1 VRNAQLM
8 LASPLLCMHAM
19 KLKSLVRDNN
29 SLVPVEVEVTLLPG
43 LPTIQFLGLPDQI
56 IKESIHRIKSAIR
69 QQGFEFPRAQQ
80 VFVNVRPNHLK
91 KSSRGLELAVAAGIL
106 WETGEVPAPLPQER
120 FYIYGELGLS
130 GEVFEPEDLASDF
143 EAYEDSQVLTGS
155 LSSVCC
161 PFPRRVVPELKQL
174 AQATYHPAEMKTLKV
189 ERPQEGLDFYYS
201 EEQARV
207 LSVVA
212 LGGHS
217 LLLAGP
223 SGSGKTTM
231 AKALPALMSEPR
243 PEEILEIKKIN
254 KDLHEGDSL
263 WRPVIHPHHSS
274 TPLALIGG
282 GVPPKPGELS
292 RAHRGL
298 LILDELLEFDPKV
311 QETLREPMEEG
322 SLRLSRGS
330 KAVKYPAMA
339 QVVATTNL
347 CPCGDFTPGNKP
359 SCRFSKHRCQS
370 YAQRLSG
377 PVVDRFEILHFS
389 QLQRRRP
396 GEDPATMG
404 LIRGDLILENLI
416 ETRNWLKSIGR
427 NGPVNARRALAELEA
442 EYDSFFFEH
451 MMTKDLG
458 SHRRYQATLRVARSF
473 ADLERLENVQG
484 RHFDMALDIAWKPF
498 EKLRR
503 WD

>member
-1 VRNAQLM
+1 
-8 LASPLLCMHAM
+8 M
-19 KLKSLVRDNN
+19 KLKSLVRENN

-69 QQGFEFPRAQQ
+69 QQGFQFPRAQQ
-80 VFVNVRPNHLK
+80 VFVNIRPNHLK

-106 WETGEVPAPLPQER
+106 WETGELPPPLAQDH

-143 EAYEDSQVLTGS
+143 EGGPHVQVLTGT

-161 PFPRRVVPELKQL
+161 PFPRRVVTELKNLPQP
-174 AQATYHPAEMKTLKV
+174 TYHEAEMKSLTV
-189 ERPQEGLDFYYS
+189 ERPQDGLDFYYS
-201 EEQARV
+201 KEQAEV
-207 LSVVA
+207 LSLVA

-231 AKALPALMSEPR
+231 AKALPSLLWEPR

-254 KDLHEGDSL
+254 KDLHDGDSL

-274 TPLALIGG
+274 TPLALVGG
-282 GVPPKPGELS
+282 GVPPRPGEMS

-311 QETLREPMEEG
+311 QESLREPMEEG
-322 SLRLSRGS
+322 SLRLSRGTR
-330 KAVKYPAMA
+330 AVKYPAMA

-347 CPCGDFTPGNKP
+347 CPCGDYTPGCRA
-359 SCRFSKHRCQS
+359 SCRFSTFKCKS

-377 PVVDRFEILHFS
+377 PMVDRFEILFFTDKKRRITDEEKISGAEILAKLETSRAWLHEQGRGS
-389 QLQRRRP
+389 VLNSRRP
-396 GEDPATMG
+396 
-404 LIRGDLILENLI
+404 
-416 ETRNWLKSIGR
+416 
-427 NGPVNARRALAELEA
+427 LAEVEK
-442 EYDSFFFEH
+442 EFERFFFEH
-451 MMTKDLG
+451 LMAKELG
-458 SHRRYQATLRVARSF
+458 SYRRYQATLRVARTF
-473 ADLERLENVQG
+473 ADLDCVETVQG
-484 RHFDMALDIAWKPF
+484 PHFDKALDITWKPF
-498 EKLRR
+498 ERLKR

>member
-1 VRNAQLM
+1 
-8 LASPLLCMHAM
+8 M
-19 KLKSLVRDNN
+19 KLLSLIRENN
-29 SLVPVEVEVTLLPG
+29 SLVPVEVEITLLAG
-43 LPTIQFLGLPDQI
+43 LPTIQYLGLPDQV

-80 VFVNVRPNHLK
+80 VLVNIRPNHLK

-106 WETGEVPAPLPQER
+106 WETGEVPVPPGLEKL
-120 FYIYGELGLS
+120 FIYGELGLS

-143 EAYEDSQVLTGS
+143 EGGESAQVLTGS

-161 PFPRRVVPELKQL
+161 PFARRVLRELKDLSQPVF
-174 AQATYHPAEMKTLKV
+174 HPPEMRALTV
-189 ERPQEGLDFYYS
+189 ERPREGLGFYYS
-201 EEQARV
+201 EKQAEI

-231 AKALPALMSEPR
+231 AKVLPALMSAPR

-254 KDLHEGDSL
+254 KDLHHGDSF

-274 TPLALIGG
+274 TPLALVGG
-282 GVPPKPGELS
+282 GVPPMPGEIS

-298 LILDELLEFDPKV
+298 LILDELLEFDTQV
-311 QETLREPMEEG
+311 QESLREPMEEG
-322 SLRLSRGS
+322 SLRLSRGTR
-330 KAVKYPAMA
+330 AVRYPAMA

-347 CPCGDFTPGNKP
+347 CPCGDYTPGCTP
-359 SCRFSKHRCQS
+359 SCRYSKYRCQA

-377 PVVDRFEILHFS
+377 PIVDRFEILHFS
-389 QLQRRRP
+389 QHRRRLWSDDEVRIS
-396 GEDPATMG
+396 GEE
-404 LIRGDLILENLI
+404 ILEKI
-416 ETRNWLKSIGR
+416 ESAREWLRGLGR
-427 NGPVNARRALAELEA
+427 GSVLNSRRPVMELES
-442 EYDSFFFEH
+442 EYGSFFFEH
-451 MMTKDLG
+451 MMNKDLG
-458 SHRRYQATLRVARSF
+458 SHRRFQATLRVARTF
-473 ADLERLENVQG
+473 ADLEQSERITG
-484 RHFDMALDIAWKPF
+484 RHFDLALDITWKPF
-498 EKLRR
+498 EKLKR